1 METREFLKWL
11 LPHKGVIVLGLEPIS
26 GGWKQVEHLT
36 IDDAADA
43 MLEADKTGKTNVYM
57 SVNRFKSTSRKQG
70 NVAACRAI
78 FDDYDVKPGTDGHY
92 QDKPEA
98 LRDIIKLSKALQLSP
113 TIVDSGGGFHVYYHL
128 DDDIDENTWNEL
140 SELKRTVTKH
150 LELKVDRQCD
160 TDSARVLRAPGT
172 HNYKPKYGK
181 PLPVKLVKQ
190 GKTYA
195 VDKIRTALDSYIE
208 ANPAKMYFAEQNDN
222 KWLSSPY
229 KDQLDCNFCHIS
241 ERMLLK

>member
-150 LELKVDRQCD
+150 LE
-160 TDSARVLRAPGT
+160 
-172 HNYKPKYGK
+172 
-181 PLPVKLVKQ
+181 
-190 GKTYA
+190 
-195 VDKIRTALDSYIE
+195 
-208 ANPAKMYFAEQNDN
+208 
-222 KWLSSPY
+222 
-229 KDQLDCNFCHIS
+229 
-241 ERMLLK
+241 